1 MFDTL
6 SERLRKTL
14 GTLTGRG
21 RISEADVDAAMRE
34 VRLALL
40 EADVNFK
47 VVKDFVARVRERAI
61 GARGPREPDGRPAG
75 RQDRQRRARRP
86 PVGAAT
92 GRSTCRGNPAVVAM
106 VGLQGSGKTTSTAKL
121 ARHVVKLGRRPLLV
135 AADPYRP
142 AAADQL
148 ETLGKQ
154 PRHPGL
160 PRPVGTRVARH
171 RPPAAS
177 RPPSARSATS

>member
-14 GTLTGRG
+14 GSLTGRG

-61 GARGPREPDGRPAG
+61 GEEILGSLSAG
-75 RQDRQRRARRP
+75 QQI
-86 PVGAAT
+86 
-92 GRSTCRGNPAVVAM
+92 
-106 VGLQGSGKTTSTAKL
+106 
-121 ARHVVKLGRRPLLV
+121 VKIVNDELV
-135 AADPYRP
+135 ALLSAGDPP
-142 AAADQL
+142 M
-148 ETLGKQ
+148 
-154 PRHPGL
+154 PR
-160 PRPVGTRVARH
+160 RRVR
-171 RPPAAS
+171 R
-177 RPPSARSATS
+177 